1 MHGFAY
7 PNPNSN
13 PSPSPNPG
21 QVPSLQA
28 TCAHWLH
35 ETMSKDE
42 QCSDWGARPL
52 SGEQMRYAATDAA
65 ACLRVLEVLQEDWR
79 SDQADAEPLH
89 ERLRRS

>member
-1 MHGFAY
+1 M
-7 PNPNSN
+7 
-13 PSPSPNPG
+13 
-21 QVPSLQA
+21 PSLQA

>member
-1 MHGFAY
+1 MRVL
-7 PNPNSN
+7 PVQMNPTLADSDLA
-13 PSPSPNPG
+13 G
-21 QVPSLQA
+21 LMLHLL
-28 TCAHWLH
+28 TEETLERLH
-35 ETMSKDE
+35 EAMSKDE